1 MGIIPLFFSSR
12 NALRNFSIFDPLYS
26 NRCFQDCIRP
36 PPVFIQGSIYL
47 IGSKASG
54 EKDRPVLK
62 QIFESQPC
70 AITRLMIALLFR
82 GGI

>member
-1 MGIIPLFFSSR
+1 MGIISLFFSPR
-12 NALRNFSIFDPLYS
+12 NALRNFAIFDPLYS
-26 NRCFQDCIRP
+26 YRCFQDCIS
-36 PPVFIQGSIYL
+36 PPVFIQGSLYL